1 MGPAMFGLSFGE
13 IVIIAIVALLL
24 LGPDRLPE
32 AAKTLGKGLREIRR
46 ATDDLKDQVE
56 QEIYSDGKKPARRAL
71 VPPVPA
77 LPVPGPAGPP
87 PPASAENVP
96 GLEAALAE
104 PAPAPPG
111 DGAPRG
117 RRASLWGRGGRAA
130 HADGR
135 AAGDRPRERVRAA
148 PRHAD
153 REDGPRRRG
162 ARRVTGRRW
171 RPGPRTEAPVGLC
184 WARKWR
190 RAQPRG
196 RTKGTC
202 RQAYPLVLAGPECV
216 VLRQPDDRPAGWL

>member
-56 QEIYSDGKKPARRAL
+56 QEIYSDAKKPARRAL

-104 PAPAPPG
+104 PVAEPLAEPAAEASSPADAPAPAE
-111 DGAPRG
+111 AP
-117 RRASLWGRGGRAA
+117 
-130 HADGR
+130 
-135 AAGDRPRERVRAA
+135 PPE
-148 PRHAD
+148 P
-153 REDGPRRRG
+153 
-162 ARRVTGRRW
+162 
-171 RPGPRTEAPVGLC
+171 PRT
-184 WARKWR
+184 
-190 RAQPRG
+190 
-196 RTKGTC
+196 T
-202 RQAYPLVLAGPECV
+202 
-216 VLRQPDDRPAGWL
+216 